1 MNSHWTENL
10 IIFAM
15 TLVST
20 RSNGQIKIRVFGARK
35 SKLRVNLVKVAKIF
49 RNARVWFKTMN
60 SVVLQGFW
68 PSVNPRLTR
77 GILVILAKKVLWVL
91 QRPNGLRHII
101 LDVLM
106 APWRENNIFGYFGI
120 RHANR
125 EQTKYSINSILYIII
140 IVFIFIFIFY

>member
-1 MNSHWTENL
+1 M
-10 IIFAM
+10 
-15 TLVST
+15 
-20 RSNGQIKIRVFGARK
+20 AR
-35 SKLRVNLVKVAKIF
+35 SKLEFLGLVRVNSESTWSKLLKFSEMLGFDLKLWKVLFCKGFDLV
-49 RNARVWFKTMN
+49 
-60 SVVLQGFW
+60 W